1 MNAICEVHKRTTLRW
16 PYCGS
21 GSAFSKQYIRCRI
34 ADSDPHSVGPL
45 DLASE
50 WDPVPAI
57 DRRKI
62 FAKFTKEISNVE
74 QKYWK
79 RKIPKFHQK

>member
-1 MNAICEVHKRTTLRW
+1 M
-16 PYCGS
+16 PYVKFTREHCVG
-21 GSAFSKQYIRCRI
+21 RI
-34 ADSDPHSVGPL
+34 ADPDPHSQNNTFVSRIAEWDPHSVGPL